1 MNLRSEQSQSQIT
14 NHNHNHILEYIIGSL
29 SHSPHASRHTVEETE
44 AEEGPFPV
52 DLKSA
57 LIAEVFG
64 TAMLVQIG
72 CAANCVAL
80 YTQSFLGMGEV
91 ATVWA
96 VATAV
101 AIYATAAL
109 SGGHL
114 NPAISFGFA
123 LVRPAD
129 FSFRRLIPYWM
140 AQLLGAF
147 VAGSINLFLFHRA
160 IAHFE
165 KKHAIVRGDAA
176 SIESAAAFGDYWS
189 LHSKDCA
196 NGVHA
201 FFVEAFG
208 TAVLGFVVFAL
219 THHKN
224 PIPGSAVP
232 AIVGG
237 VYGVLVATLGPL
249 TGYV

>member
-1 MNLRSEQSQSQIT
+1 
-14 NHNHNHILEYIIGSL
+14 
-29 SHSPHASRHTVEETE
+29 
-44 AEEGPFPV
+44 
-52 DLKSA
+52 LKSA

-64 TAMLVQIG
+64 TAMYVQIG

-80 YTQSFLGMGEV
+80 YTKSVLGTGSM
-91 ATVWA
+91 AAVWA
-96 VATAV
+96 VATAA

-114 NPAISFGFA
+114 NPAISLGFA

-129 FSFRRLIPYWM
+129 FGFRRLIPYWM
-140 AQLLGAF
+140 AQLLGACL
-147 VAGSINLFLFHRA
+147 AGCINLFLFYRA
-160 IAHFE
+160 IAHYE
-165 KKHAIVRGDAA
+165 NKTLMLLSGDAA
-176 SIESAAAFGDYWS
+176 TIESAAAFGDYWS
-189 LHSKDCA
+189 LHSKDCM

-201 FFVEAFG
+201 FFIEAFG
-208 TAVLGFVVFAL
+208 TAVLCFVVFAL
-219 THHKN
+219 THVKN

-232 AIVGG
+232 AIVGA

>member
-1 MNLRSEQSQSQIT
+1 
-14 NHNHNHILEYIIGSL
+14 
-29 SHSPHASRHTVEETE
+29 
-44 AEEGPFPV
+44 
-52 DLKSA
+52 LKSA

-80 YTQSFLGMGEV
+80 YTKSLLGMGQV

-96 VATAV
+96 VGTAA

-129 FSFRRLIPYWM
+129 FGFRRLIPYWC

-147 VAGSINLFLFHRA
+147 LAGCVNLFLFYRA

-165 KKHAIVRGDAA
+165 KKQMIVRGDAA

-189 LHSKDCA
+189 LHSKDCM
-196 NGVHA
+196 NGVHT
-201 FFVEAFG
+201 FFIEAFG
-208 TAVLGFVVFAL
+208 TAVLSFVVFAL
-219 THHKN
+219 THPKN

-232 AIVGG
+232 AVVGA
-237 VYGVLVATLGPL
+237 VYGVLIATLGPL